1 MKHIVVIGGGLAGQN
16 LAGRLARDKDVSITL
31 VDRNNYCFFPP
42 LLYQVATG
50 FLETSNISY
59 PFRKMFRQ
67 HPNITIRMAE
77 LVRVIPGQN
86 KVVLSN
92 GELAYDVLVIAAGV
106 STNYFGMKN
115 IEDNALSMKTL
126 SDALR
131 LRNHVL
137 EQVELASVEPNDRER
152 TKYLTVVIAGTGP
165 TGVELAGMLADMQRD
180 ILYRDHPKLK
190 ESAARPHIILVDG
203 NDRVLGAMSRKTSVY
218 GNRSLTRMG
227 VEIRFGL
234 LVKDYTD
241 GKVVF
246 SNGEVIETK
255 TLIWAAGIGGQ
266 RFAGLPTDVFGPGGR
281 IKVDAVNQVIGLNNI
296 YAIGDACLQT
306 HETDYPKGH
315 PQMAQVA
322 IQQGRHLA
330 RNLRRKDDSPGE
342 PFAYFNKGAMAI
354 IGRNKAVVD
363 VPNGLHLQGSLAWL
377 GWWGVHLVFLMRQ
390 RNRITTFFNWAVSYF
405 TKDQSLRM
413 IVRSSGEQP
422 VTGPTEKAG

>member
-1 MKHIVVIGGGLAGQN
+1 M
-16 LAGRLARDKDVSITL
+16 
-31 VDRNNYCFFPP
+31 
-42 LLYQVATG
+42 
-50 FLETSNISY
+50 
-59 PFRKMFRQ
+59 
-67 HPNITIRMAE
+67 
-77 LVRVIPGQN
+77 
-86 KVVLSN
+86 
-92 GELAYDVLVIAAGV
+92 
-106 STNYFGMKN
+106 
-115 IEDNALSMKTL
+115 
-126 SDALR
+126 
-131 LRNHVL
+131 
-137 EQVELASVEPNDRER
+137 
-152 TKYLTVVIAGTGP
+152 IAGTGP

-190 ESAARPHIILVDG
+190 ESTARPHIILVDG

-246 SNGEVIETK
+246 SNGEVVETK

-281 IKVDAVNQVIGLNNI
+281 IKVDAVNRVIGFNNI

-413 IVRSSGEQP
+413 IVRSSGEQS
-422 VTGPTEKAG
+422 VTGPKEKAG